1 MTTPLGM
8 ASKLAPWI
16 LIVAFTGIVA
26 GQEVMKL
33 NATCSPRAMFD
44 AFINTNDNSRQK
56 NIMNICGP
64 DFSVYVDGL
73 TNDGREWT
81 AEASLTPMD
90 PATGNEDTTNAVT
103 GSSPVKTVT
112 AGEVITDV
120 RAWFDAIPP
129 LQIYF
134 QQPACENIVV
144 VARLRLIGRL
154 SGRDDKVYETA
165 TTARVWCD
173 FSDIDLHL
181 VLPASADQVTFIDAV
196 VGSPVPWPL
205 PGTDTITAAVT
216 GTLKPLANDGCYFA
230 VAFLSP
236 LGVTIQDVPLIHSKS
251 TILGVQC
258 FSPDDINTV
267 DFKTMLESSPIPE
280 DVCGEYNLTLM
291 LDALNVAHNEMHLD
305 NNFISIPIRVPCAEF
320 NGTMNKPPRC
330 EVVNNGWGAK
340 DSRMFYRSQHET
352 TMFAEETE
360 NGDHWLEKHDH
371 ELEDI
376 ERFGYGVLKVL
387 SAYLNQTKVPE
398 CVNDNQDV
406 NSLSTL
412 LSDLEGGNGGATP
425 LDTGA
430 IGSLLEVFLSAKTTI
445 TSGTLTEQTIT
456 QAMNNKQQVMEDSTM
471 PFMEQISKAIEK
483 ASYNATI
490 TTALIATNMDTDGNV
505 KRNVTSH
512 LGCDLPMKMEMF
524 LYLED
529 VLKDYSRFSN
539 SDDMEAEY
547 IKTEIKELVGNLT
560 RGTLAVRYMYP
571 DFDCLENNFL
581 RLLMYLKKRVPTDQ
595 GGEGLSED
603 QVEKPKWMFNEEQMR
618 NTRIHSEGDDSAWRN
633 AKNCYDGRGTRLN
646 NCFRKLKALC
656 SKCRGDEQDLT
667 AKDVC
672 PMIVMKKYAMDHATV
687 IGLRHLDKM
696 SLPKPFDEDRKWC
709 EGEPLISKRE
719 PLQFWKKA
727 PLHPDDPTSHSVLL
741 KGRLSPD
748 NRKICWRKRALCSC
762 ETCETPMMRRRRGA
776 RQAAQRK

>member
-1 MTTPLGM
+1 
-8 ASKLAPWI
+8 
-16 LIVAFTGIVA
+16 
-26 GQEVMKL
+26 
-33 NATCSPRAMFD
+33 
-44 AFINTNDNSRQK
+44 
-56 NIMNICGP
+56 
-64 DFSVYVDGL
+64 
-73 TNDGREWT
+73 
-81 AEASLTPMD
+81 
-90 PATGNEDTTNAVT
+90 
-103 GSSPVKTVT
+103 KTVT

-165 TTARVWCD
+165 TTAR
-173 FSDIDLHL
+173 
-181 VLPASADQVTFIDAV
+181 
-196 VGSPVPWPL
+196 
-205 PGTDTITAAVT
+205 ITAAVT

-280 DVCGEYNLTLM
+280 DVC
-291 LDALNVAHNEMHLD
+291 A
-305 NNFISIPIRVPCAEF
+305 
-320 NGTMNKPPRC
+320 PRC

-430 IGSLLEVFLSAKTTI
+430 IGSLLE
-445 TSGTLTEQTIT
+445 TIT